1 MNPFVVSARKYRPAT
16 FDTVVGQSHI
26 TVTLKNAIKNNHLAQ
41 AFLFCGPRGVGK
53 TTCAR
58 ILAKTINC
66 LNITEQVEACNNC
79 ESCDAFNKQASF
91 NIYELDAASNNSVE
105 DIRALV
111 EQVRYAPQYGKFKI
125 YIIDEVH
132 MLSSNAFNAF
142 LKTLEEPPAHAIF
155 ILATTEKHKIIP
167 TILSRCQIFD
177 FNRIKIDDIAQQLQH
192 IANAEAVQA
201 EAEGLH
207 IIAQKADGAMRDA
220 LSMFDQI
227 VSFAGNTVTY
237 KDVIN
242 NLNVLD
248 YDYYFKITDQLLA
261 NDFKALL
268 LTYNELID
276 EGFDSHHFI
285 NGLSSHFRDLLV
297 CQDAITLRLLEVG
310 EKIKNKYQQQ
320 AAVIEP
326 DLIMAWIEICNKTDI
341 EYRLAKNT
349 RLHVELAL
357 LKMCRLKKKSYSYMS
372 FADAYEMVSMHTAHI
387 KTPKSADTKTLPTDT
402 KTLDTTAKPATT
414 LTYTSSLIQ
423 KPLNEPVL
431 PLHTATKSTGSFTPS
446 LRSIGKPK
454 PNEAVIEVT
463 TPTFKKVF
471 TINQLHDTMHEFAQ
485 LMQQQNKRN
494 LAFTLQTHQAQLIS
508 ETDIVFEVQ
517 NATQAEE
524 INQQKVSLL
533 QHLKSKLKNDFITVT
548 AKINAEVE
556 TGKSLYTPAD
566 KFAEMALKNPTL
578 LKFKSAFD
586 FDL

>member
-1 MNPFVVSARKYRPAT
+1 
-16 FDTVVGQSHI
+16 
-26 TVTLKNAIKNNHLAQ
+26 
-41 AFLFCGPRGVGK
+41 
-53 TTCAR
+53 
-58 ILAKTINC
+58 
-66 LNITEQVEACNNC
+66 
-79 ESCDAFNKQASF
+79 
-91 NIYELDAASNNSVE
+91 
-105 DIRALV
+105 
-111 EQVRYAPQYGKFKI
+111 
-125 YIIDEVH
+125 
-132 MLSSNAFNAF
+132 
-142 LKTLEEPPAHAIF
+142 
-155 ILATTEKHKIIP
+155 
-167 TILSRCQIFD
+167 
-177 FNRIKIDDIAQQLQH
+177 
-192 IANAEAVQA
+192 
-201 EAEGLH
+201 
-207 IIAQKADGAMRDA
+207 
-220 LSMFDQI
+220 
-227 VSFAGNTVTY
+227 
-237 KDVIN
+237 
-242 NLNVLD
+242 
-248 YDYYFKITDQLLA
+248 
-261 NDFKALL
+261 
-268 LTYNELID
+268 
-276 EGFDSHHFI
+276 
-285 NGLSSHFRDLLV
+285 
-297 CQDAITLRLLEVG
+297 
-310 EKIKNKYQQQ
+310 
-320 AAVIEP
+320 
-326 DLIMAWIEICNKTDI
+326 
-341 EYRLAKNT
+341 
-349 RLHVELAL
+349 
-357 LKMCRLKKKSYSYMS
+357 MS